1 MIVSCETP
9 KLSLLCFF
17 HRGSTPSCLAT
28 LLINTRDSSIHV
40 FGGFDIDITT
50 WSICRYH
57 YQSNSFF
64 SPFFFFSN
72 FDPEILTNIDTN
84 PEYSV
89 SCKGFQKYGSWF
101 YWPSQTTCWFRA
113 TCTAVISSSTC
124 ALYCTVN
131 PCWYNF
137 FRRTSSH
144 NQKIKV
150 NVYIFFLWYVI

>member
-1 MIVSCETP
+1 MVFLKCIIVFCEMIVSCETP

-28 LLINTRDSSIHV
+28 LLINTRDGSIHV

-72 FDPEILTNIDTN
+72 FDPEILTNIKPIPILSTVF
-84 PEYSV
+84 PV
-89 SCKGFQKYGSWF
+89 KGFRSMGHGFIDPVKPLAGSE
-101 YWPSQTTCWFRA
+101 PL
-113 TCTAVISSSTC
+113 V
-124 ALYCTVN
+124 L
-131 PCWYNF
+131 
-137 FRRTSSH
+137 
-144 NQKIKV
+144 
-150 NVYIFFLWYVI
+150 L